1 MSKTPLMKPFKT
13 KLLATITAILLLSL
27 TARAALTDE
36 DVAEESILAS
46 ELKKEVNKTHDFQ
59 LKVFVLTNPESK
71 LQDIYIMPDGE
82 QDYDTETFIN
92 AIISA
97 VNNLT
102 SEIIAYRIYIGII
115 LIDINGELF
124 AISAKNCRDVSDSE
138 SEEEQKVKLNIYL
151 KKLR

>member
-1 MSKTPLMKPFKT
+1 MKSFQS
-13 KLLATITAILLLSL
+13 KLLAAITVILLLSL
-27 TARAALTDE
+27 TAPAALTDE
-36 DVAEESILAS
+36 DAAEESNLSI

-59 LKVFVLTNPESK
+59 LKIYVLTNPESK

-82 QDYDTETFIN
+82 QDCNTETFIN

-97 VNNLT
+97 VNHLT
-102 SEIIAYRIYIGII
+102 LEIIAYRIYIGIV

-124 AISAKNCRDVSDSE
+124 AISAENCREVSDSA
-138 SEEEQKVKLNIYL
+138 SGEEKKAKLNIYL

>member
-1 MSKTPLMKPFKT
+1 MKLFKS
-13 KLLATITAILLLSL
+13 KLLTVITMIILLSL
-27 TARAALTDE
+27 TAPAALTDE
-36 DVAEESILAS
+36 DVAEESTLVT
-46 ELKKEVNKTHDFQ
+46 ELKKEVNKTHGFK

>member
-1 MSKTPLMKPFKT
+1 MTKTPLMKPFKT
-13 KLLATITAILLLSL
+13 KLLAPITVILLFSL
-27 TARAALTDE
+27 TAASVLTDE
-36 DVAEESILAS
+36 DVAEESILAV

-71 LQDIYIMPDGE
+71 LQDIYIMSDRE

-97 VNNLT
+97 VNHLT
-102 SEIIAYRIYIGII
+102 TEIIAYRIYIGIV

-124 AISAKNCRDVSDSE
+124 AISAKNCREVSDSE
-138 SEEEQKVKLNIYL
+138 SGEEQKAKLNI
-151 KKLR
+151 